1 MAVSEVLHDL
11 GGVARRA
18 ALLKVVSRKELDLA
32 ITSGDVVRDGRGLY
46 ALPDA
51 DEEDRLAQKY
61 GGALGLTSAAV
72 RHGWAVRTVPAR
84 PRVMVS
90 RGRRIRTPVTDVE
103 IHFAELEPDQVVDG
117 VTAEETTIDHC
128 LRRLPFAD
136 ALAVADSALRE
147 GFGRRALTEIADK
160 ARGPGAPQAR
170 RVARLATAKAANP
183 FESSL
188 RAIASDVPGLEVR
201 AQVSID
207 DGAFAVRPD
216 LVDGAL
222 RLVLEADS
230 FEWHGKR
237 SALAEDTRR
246 YNMLVVAGWI
256 VLRFCYEDV
265 MYDPASVR
273 RTLVDVVAL
282 AEVLK
287 RLREA
292 LPFAARAEADV
303 TNSSVV
309 RRATTPLE

>member
-1 MAVSEVLHDL
+1 LWTSGQAGVMVVSDVLRDL

-18 ALLKVVSRKELDLA
+18 ALLAVISRKELDLA
-32 ITSGDVVRDGRGLY
+32 VAAGDVVRDARGRY

-51 DEEDRLAQKY
+51 DDGSRLAQKY
-61 GGALGLTSAAV
+61 GGILGLASAAT
-72 RHGWAVRTVPAR
+72 RHGWAVRSVP
-84 PRVMVS
+84 PVPQLIIS
-90 RGRRIRTPVTDVE
+90 RGRRVRGPVSDVAL
-103 IHFAELEPDQVVDG
+103 HYAELESDQIVDD
-117 VTAEETTIDHC
+117 VTTPETTIDHC

-147 GFGRRALTEIADK
+147 GFGRRALTEIADR
-160 ARGPGAPQAR
+160 ARGPGARQAR
-170 RVARLATAKAANP
+170 RVAVLASSKSANP

-188 RAIASDVPGLEVR
+188 RSIAVEVPGLDVR
-201 AQVSID
+201 PQVRID
-207 DGAFAVRPD
+207 DGAFIVRPD
-216 LVDGAL
+216 LVDTGL

-265 MYDPASVR
+265 MYDPESVR
-273 RTLVDVVAL
+273 KLLVEAVAL

-287 RLREA
+287 NLRDS
-292 LPFAARAEADV
+292 LPFAA
-303 TNSSVV
+303 
-309 RRATTPLE
+309 